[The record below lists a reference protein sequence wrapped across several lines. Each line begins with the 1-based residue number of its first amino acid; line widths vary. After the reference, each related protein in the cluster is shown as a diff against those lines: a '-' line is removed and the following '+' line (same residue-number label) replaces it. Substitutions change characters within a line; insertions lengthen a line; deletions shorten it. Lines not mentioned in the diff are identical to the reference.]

1 MLQSNH
7 TNKRTKEQKMSVI
20 EIIENKIAHARNTA
34 QGFDR
39 LGMEDSSEM
48 WWLVVGVLEGIL
60 IRAGEES

>member
-1 MLQSNH
+1 
-7 TNKRTKEQKMSVI
+7 MSVI